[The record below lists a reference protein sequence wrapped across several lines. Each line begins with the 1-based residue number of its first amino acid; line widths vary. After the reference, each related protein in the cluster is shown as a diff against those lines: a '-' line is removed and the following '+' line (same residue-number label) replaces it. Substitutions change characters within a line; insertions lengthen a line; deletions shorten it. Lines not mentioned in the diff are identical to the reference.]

1 MTTLAKNMSK
11 SVGKRIT
18 TALLATSL
26 LLSVSVQAAEKFDIN
41 ALTAFMVEQTRQQV
55 NQQLSEALNHEI
67 ELSVMMKLPV
77 KENKAINT
85 QQLLVKTLV
94 KNDTSIQANH
104 KAIRKV
110 NGE

>member
-1 MTTLAKNMSK
+1 MMTTLAKNMSK

-67 ELSVMMKLPV
+67 EVSVMMKLPV
-77 KENKAINT
+77 KVDKNARA
-85 QQLLVKTLV
+85 QRLLAKTDV
-94 KNDTSIQANH
+94 KNKSKANH
-104 KAIRKV
+104 KAS
-110 NGE
+110 NNLTGE

>member
-18 TALLATSL
+18 TALLSTSL

-67 ELSVMMKLPV
+67 EVSVMMKLPV
-77 KENKAINT
+77 KISKNLKA
-85 QQLLVKTLV
+85 QRLVAKTDV
-94 KNDTSIQANH
+94 KNKSKVDH
-104 KAIRKV
+104 KAS
-110 NGE
+110 NNLTGE

>member
-77 KENKAINT
+77 KVFKNLKA
-85 QQLLVKTLV
+85 QRLVGKTDV
-94 KNDTSIQANH
+94 KNKSKSNH
-104 KAIRKV
+104 KAS
-110 NGE
+110 NNLTGE